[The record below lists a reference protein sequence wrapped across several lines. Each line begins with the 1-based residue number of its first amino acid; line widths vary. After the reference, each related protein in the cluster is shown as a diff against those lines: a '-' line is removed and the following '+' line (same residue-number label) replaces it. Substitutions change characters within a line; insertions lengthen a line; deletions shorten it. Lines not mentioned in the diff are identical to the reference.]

1 MEVKGGRGLRT
12 DGGVR
17 MDGGYAGTDVLRT
30 DRGFTD
36 EWRLQ
41 ADGGY
46 GRTEVTDGRRL
57 RTDGGVRMDGGYAG
71 THVLRTDGG
80 FTDGWRLQADGGYG
94 RTEVMYRR
102 RLRTDGGYR
111 RMEVTDGRRFSFIIL
126 GLLKIK
132 TEWIGMNLSVLGLK
146 ENILTEYLSSFSG
159 KGASDLQFVYDFVAD
174 FNGGVFL

>member
-1 MEVKGGRGLRT
+1 
-12 DGGVR
+12 
-17 MDGGYAGTDVLRT
+17 MDGGYERT
-30 DRGFTD
+30 EVTYG
-36 EWRLQ
+36 WRLKG
-41 ADGGY
+41 DEGY
-46 GRTEVTDGRRL
+46 GRTEVYEWTEVMQGQMFYGRTEVLRMNGGYRRTEATDGQRL
-57 RTDGGVRMDGGYAG
+57 RTDGGYGQTEVY
-71 THVLRTDGG
+71 
-80 FTDGWRLQADGGYG
+80 GW
-94 RTEVMYRR
+94 TEVMQGHMFYGRMEV
-102 RLRTDGGYR
+102 LRMDGGYR